1 MVLVSDMASGLR
13 ITIRHATRTG
23 SRNWPKE
30 EVLRGST
37 IRIKSGPIAWE
48 GRADKTD
55 WSKTE
60 EVRHVWI
67 CGRPRSFWW

>member
-1 MVLVSDMASGLR
+1 MVLVSDMASVLR

-55 WSKTE
+55 
-60 EVRHVWI
+60 
-67 CGRPRSFWW
+67 